1 MYRRHVISCLI
12 GAILIAIL
20 SLIGGLLQLWSYFT

>member
-12 GAILIAIL
+12 GAVMIALL
-20 SLIGGLLQLWSYFT
+20 SIIHALYTALRRD

>member
-12 GAILIAIL
+12 GAILVAIL
-20 SLIGGLLQLWSYFT
+20 SVLGSLFTFSKAP